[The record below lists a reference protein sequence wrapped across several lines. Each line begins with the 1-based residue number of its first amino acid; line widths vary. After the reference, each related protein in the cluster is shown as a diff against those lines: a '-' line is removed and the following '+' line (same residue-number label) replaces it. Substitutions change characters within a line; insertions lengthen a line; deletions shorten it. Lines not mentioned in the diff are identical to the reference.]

1 MKQETKL
8 ILVSSSQRFM
18 AALIVGSSKSGAEK
32 KKTLEAAEFGQQKK
46 LSG

>member
-18 AALIVGSSKSGAEK
+18 TALMAGSSKSGAEK
-32 KKTLEAAEFGQQKK
+32 KKTLEAAEFWQKQK